1 MPAFDQKFSEDQCDA
16 AAEARVDRGLTLRRV
31 SELAA
36 AGDLELRGPLVP
48 PVKISQSYVRDLANR
63 LVRQRTGRAVSP
75 LAEQAA
81 PDANEALRRR
91 LVNLSDAM
99 LRAEEK
105 KKPATVDPERLRQIA
120 RAVRE
125 AEQIR
130 GAQGGTPPP
139 RTSRDEHGKQ
149 HLGQS
154 SGGLAGAMMRDLR
167 ATERGEAAQ
176 KTTPTNTDHG
186 DTDGAGTAPPFER
199 AEGDTDTTPGALV
212 TERIRELQPE
222 RFDLQP

>member
-31 SELAA
+31 TELAA
-36 AGDLELRGPLVP
+36 AGDLELRGRKVP
-48 PVKISQSYVRDLANR
+48 PFKISQSYVRDLANR

-75 LAEQAA
+75 LAEQPAS
-81 PDANEALRRR
+81 DANEALRRR

-130 GAQGGTPPP
+130 GAQGGTPPRP
-139 RTSRDEHGKQ
+139 TSRNEQGTQ
-149 HLGQS
+149 HLARTGY
-154 SGGLAGAMMRDLR
+154 GLAGTMMRDLR

-176 KTTPTNTDHG
+176 NAPITTKHHG
-186 DTDGAGTAPPFER
+186 DSGGQGTMPPFER
-199 AEGDTDTTPGALV
+199 ADSDTDTTPGALV
-212 TERIRELQPE
+212 SERIQQLQ
-222 RFDLQP
+222 Q

>member
-36 AGDLELRGPLVP
+36 AGDLELRGRKVP
-48 PVKISQSYVRDLANR
+48 AFKISQSYVRDLANR

-75 LAEQAA
+75 LAEQPA

-105 KKPATVDPERLRQIA
+105 KKPAAVDPERLRQIA

-149 HLGQS
+149 HLGAS

-167 ATERGEAAQ
+167 ATKRSEAAQ
-176 KTTPTNTDHG
+176 NAPPTTTHHR
-186 DTDGAGTAPPFER
+186 DTEGQGTMPPFER
-199 AEGDTDTTPGALV
+199 AETDHDATPGALV
-212 TERIRELQPE
+212 SERISQLQ
-222 RFDLQP
+222 Q